1 MAESHKNQEHTCQY
15 CRNDQTIQSVSC
27 HNSCHDRRKGCSRT
41 SNLHTAPS
49 QCGDHKSRYNSRK
62 IPASGP
68 TPDASASAMDNG
80 SAIIATMIPAVTSL
94 KNCSRLYD
102 FKEVNNIGF
111 KEFIRISISF
121 LSFIH
126 NSLEL

>member
-1 MAESHKNQEHTCQY
+1 MRIRNTPANTVAMARPSSPSLA
-15 CRNDQTIQSVSC
+15 TIPATIVAKAAVGPAIC
-27 HNSCHDRRKGCSRT
+27 T
-41 SNLHTAPS
+41 LLPPS
-49 QCGDHKSRYNSRK
+49 AEITNPATIAVK